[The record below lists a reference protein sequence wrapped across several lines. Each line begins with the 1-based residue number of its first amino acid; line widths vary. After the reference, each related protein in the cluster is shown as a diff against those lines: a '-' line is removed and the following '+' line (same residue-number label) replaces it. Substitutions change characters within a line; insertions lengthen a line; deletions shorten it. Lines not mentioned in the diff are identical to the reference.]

1 MNRNIRIA
9 VIKSS
14 TVSIM
19 HKNHPKILFIWD
31 IFVLCP
37 SKRPDRKKSNHV
49 KLWWKPGDLFE
60 IAFTPNIISSA
71 SFASETFYLLHVMKT
86 EVTLGLV
93 FNGPTIGLD
102 WIYPFGLQKI
112 LQIWYFSMYWTHIL
126 TRSLGRLSSPLSDLE
141 WLFLHLLNA
150 DGFLNA
156 FLLAFL
162 RVSFAARP
170 KSNDISLQSTF
181 PVDHWSFSSLFFFS
195 ISLYICSGA
204 VHPGRASPCQAMMD
218 INGYASMNER
228 RLLWVEV
235 LQLRSLFGQS
245 IKGRVSQFLFFHRSR
260 WTKLYPLNIFI
271 THKNHLK
278 MEFIWDT

>member
-1 MNRNIRIA
+1 METRWSLWDCFYT
-9 VIKSS
+9 K
-14 TVSIM
+14 
-19 HKNHPKILFIWD
+19 HYFISK
-31 IFVLCP
+31 LCP
-37 SKRPDRKKSNHV
+37 WNFLFAPYYDYYENRSDTWSSFQWSND
-49 KLWWKPGDLFE
+49 W
-60 IAFTPNIISSA
+60 
-71 SFASETFYLLHVMKT
+71 
-86 EVTLGLV
+86 
-93 FNGPTIGLD
+93 IGLD
-102 WIYPFGLQKI
+102 LPFWPTKNTSDLVFLNVLDSYSYKE
-112 LQIWYFSMYWTHIL
+112 
-126 TRSLGRLSSPLSDLE
+126 SDLE
-141 WLFLHLLNA
+141 WLFLALLNA

-235 LQLRSLFGQS
+235 LQLRSLFGRS
-245 IKGRVSQFLFFHRSR
+245 IFFHRSR